1 MSALRKTVY
10 TLEEYYALDAASEER
25 LEYWRGE
32 IFNMSGVSEKHDRL
46 ESNLHILLRLAL
58 RGRPCRVFL
67 ANMRLK
73 VPAMP
78 PYRYADG
85 SALCGIARFQKVAGV
100 DVLVNPALIIEVLSP
115 STEDYDRNLKFEHY
129 KSIESLRE
137 YVLVEQDRPRLSLWQ
152 RDLDT
157 ADWRE
162 TVIEGLD
169 SMVSFECVG
178 CTLSVRDIY
187 EDV

>member
-1 MSALRKTVY
+1 M
-10 TLEEYYALDAASEER
+10 
-25 LEYWRGE
+25 
-32 IFNMSGVSEKHDRL
+32 
-46 ESNLHILLRLAL
+46 
-58 RGRPCRVFL
+58 
-67 ANMRLK
+67 
-73 VPAMP
+73 
-78 PYRYADG
+78 
-85 SALCGIARFQKVAGV
+85 

-137 YVLVEQDRPRLSLWQ
+137 YVLVEQDRPRLSLWR